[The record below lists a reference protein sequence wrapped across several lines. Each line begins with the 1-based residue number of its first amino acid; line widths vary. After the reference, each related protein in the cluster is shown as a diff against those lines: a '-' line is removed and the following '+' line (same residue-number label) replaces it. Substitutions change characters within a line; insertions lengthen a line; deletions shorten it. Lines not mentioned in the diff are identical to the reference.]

1 MPHVLQNDER
11 NQIFGNKTDKKRAAI
26 YWFGSGVWAQN
37 ISYCFHYRLIR
48 RLFVKDIMW
57 TDRVSN
63 GESEHVILM
72 KVYVHGLIYWISVS
86 LFFFLSLSRVS
97 SKDGCLRTSKWH
109 RKRRIN
115 NITIASGGHI
125 ARRKWWLLPRNGFYF
140 CCLLIRE
147 CRTINEE
154 KTTYLLTR

>member
-26 YWFGSGVWAQN
+26 YWFGLGVGAQN

-72 KVYVHGLIYWISVS
+72 KVYVHGLIY
-86 LFFFLSLSRVS
+86 
-97 SKDGCLRTSKWH
+97 
-109 RKRRIN
+109 
-115 NITIASGGHI
+115 
-125 ARRKWWLLPRNGFYF
+125 
-140 CCLLIRE
+140 
-147 CRTINEE
+147 
-154 KTTYLLTR
+154 